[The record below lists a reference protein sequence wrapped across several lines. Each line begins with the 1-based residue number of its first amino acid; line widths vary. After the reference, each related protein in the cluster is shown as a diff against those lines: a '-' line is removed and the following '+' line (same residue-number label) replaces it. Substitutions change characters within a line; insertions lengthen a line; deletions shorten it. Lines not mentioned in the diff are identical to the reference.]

1 VSATTDRSLREL
13 IDLAPDAADR
23 ARERF
28 AVRDYHGAVLLLEEA
43 VSGGCGYADAYNLLG
58 LSLALVDRPLDAL
71 AAFDRALAQNPRY
84 VEAHLNRGVLLNG
97 LGRTEEGQASFT
109 LAEEFG
115 RPDNTGFPAVVG
127 NRLANAHAA
136 LGDEYRSAG
145 AWDEAV
151 AQYRRAL
158 DLRPGYGD
166 IRLSLA
172 RTLLDAQRYAA
183 AAEELDHML
192 AARPDLLEGL
202 LLRGLAAYFA
212 GDLGRAGSIW
222 DRAAGLH
229 PADGRVEIYR
239 SMLARRETAVAA
251 GGVSGTGGA

>member
-1 VSATTDRSLREL
+1 MTAVPDRSLRDL
-13 IDLAPDAADR
+13 VDLAPDAADR

-43 VSGGCGYADAYNLLG
+43 VAGGCGYADAYNLLG

-97 LGRTEEGQASFT
+97 LGRTEEAEASFM
-109 LAEEFG
+109 LADEFG
-115 RPDNTGFPAVVG
+115 RPDTTGFPAVVG

-136 LGDEYRSAG
+136 LGDEYRNAG

-151 AQYRRAL
+151 AQYHRAL
-158 DLRPGYGD
+158 DLRPGFAD

-172 RTLLDAQRYAA
+172 RTFLDAQRYSAA
-183 AAEELDHML
+183 ADELDHVL
-192 AARPDLLEGL
+192 AARPDMLDAL
-202 LLRGLAAYFA
+202 LLRGLAAYFT
-212 GDLGRAGSIW
+212 GDLSRAGVAW

-229 PADGRVEIYR
+229 PTDGRVEIYR
-239 SMLARRETAVAA
+239 SMLARRDSAVAP
-251 GGVSGTGGA
+251 GATPGAAP

>member
-1 VSATTDRSLREL
+1 VTTDGDRSLRDL

-43 VSGGCGYADAYNLLG
+43 VAGGSGYADAYNLLG
-58 LSLALVDRPLDAL
+58 LSLALVDRPVDAL

-97 LGRTEEGQASFT
+97 LGRSQEAEASFA
-109 LAEEFG
+109 LAEECG
-115 RPDNTGFPAVVG
+115 RPDGTGFPAVVG

-136 LGDEYRSAG
+136 LADEYRSAG

-158 DLRPGYGD
+158 ELRPGYAD
-166 IRLSLA
+166 IRMSLA
-172 RTLLDAQRYAA
+172 RTLLDAQRYPS
-183 AAEELDHML
+183 AAEELDHVL
-192 AARPDLLEGL
+192 AARPDLLEAL
-202 LLRGLAAYFA
+202 LLRGLAAYFT
-212 GDLGRAGSIW
+212 GDVGKAGSVW

-229 PADGRVEIYR
+229 PTDGRVEIYR
-239 SMLARRETAVAA
+239 SMLARRAA
-251 GGVSGTGGA
+251 AATSGASPGAMD

>member
-1 VSATTDRSLREL
+1 MTAAAERSPREL
-13 IDLAPDAADR
+13 IDLTPDAADR

-43 VSGGCGYADAYNLLG
+43 VAGGCGYADAYNLLG

-71 AAFDRALAQNPRY
+71 AAFDRAVAQNPRY
-84 VEAHLNRGVLLNG
+84 VEAHLNRAVLLNG
-97 LGRTEEGQASFT
+97 LGRTQEAEASFL

-115 RPDNTGFPAVVG
+115 RPDATGFPAVVG

-145 AWDEAV
+145 AWDDAV

-158 DLRPGYGD
+158 DLRPGYAD
-166 IRLSLA
+166 IRMSLA
-172 RTLLDAQRYAA
+172 RTLLDAQRYPAA
-183 AAEELDHML
+183 ADELDHVL
-192 AARPDLLEGL
+192 AGRPDLLEAL
-202 LLRGLAAYFA
+202 LLRGLAAYFV
-212 GDLGRAGSIW
+212 GDLTRAGSVW

-229 PADGRVEIYR
+229 PTDSRVEIYR
-239 SMLARRETAVAA
+239 SMLARRDAATPGAAPKTAP
-251 GGVSGTGGA
+251 

>member
-1 VSATTDRSLREL
+1 VTTASPRVVRDLV
-13 IDLAPDAADR
+13 DLAPDGVDR

-43 VSGGCGYADAYNLLG
+43 VTGGCGYADAFNLLG
-58 LSLALVDRPLDAL
+58 LSLALVDRPLEAL
-71 AAFDRALAQNPRY
+71 AAFDRAIAQNPRY

-97 LGRTEEGQASFT
+97 LGRTEEAEASFT

-115 RPDNTGFPAVVG
+115 RPDATGFPAVVG

-158 DLRPGYGD
+158 DLRPTYAD

-172 RTLLDAQRYAA
+172 RTLLDAQRYPSAA
-183 AAEELDHML
+183 DELDRVL
-192 AARPDLLEGL
+192 AVRPDLLDGL

-212 GDLGRAGSIW
+212 GNLEIARSTW
-222 DRAAGLH
+222 DRAAERYPG
-229 PADGRVEIYR
+229 DSRIEIYR
-239 SMLARRETAVAA
+239 SMLARRDVPASPQGPA
-251 GGVSGTGGA
+251 